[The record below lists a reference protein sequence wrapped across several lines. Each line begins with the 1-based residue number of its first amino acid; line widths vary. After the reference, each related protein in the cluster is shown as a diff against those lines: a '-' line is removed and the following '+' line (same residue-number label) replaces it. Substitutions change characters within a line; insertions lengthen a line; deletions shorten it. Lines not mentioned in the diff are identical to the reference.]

1 MARKIFGTDGV
12 RGLANQYP
20 IDPDTALALGR
31 AIAYIFKGRGGGKH
45 RIVIGKDT
53 RLSGYMIENALSAGI
68 CSRGGEAIFLG
79 PLPTPGIAF
88 ITRAMR
94 ADAGVVI
101 SASHNPYFDNGLK
114 FFDHQGYKLP
124 DEIEEQMEDL
134 LEQGAF
140 RNGPTHREVG
150 KAFRVDDAAGRYI
163 EHLKTKFPPELDLT
177 GLKIVMD
184 CANGAAYHVAPTVLE
199 ELGAE
204 VISLGVKPNGTN
216 INENCGA
223 LYPQAMQVKVREEGA
238 HLGIAL
244 DGDADRLV
252 ICDESGEVIHGDAL
266 IALCAKKLL
275 ASNALDKNTVVLT
288 VMSNLGLE
296 NALRELGLQVKR
308 VQVGDRYLI
317 EAMRSGGFNF
327 GGEPSGHLIFHDH
340 ATTGDGLLAALQVL
354 ALMKQSGQ
362 TLSHLAGPL
371 EILPQI
377 LLNVRVKEKKDL
389 STLVQLT
396 RLLKEIDHELGKH
409 GRTLLRYSGTEP
421 VLRIMLEGEDSDK
434 IQGYAQALKLEAQR
448 ALGEG

>member
-1 MARKIFGTDGV
+1 MPRKIFGTDGV

-20 IDPDTALALGR
+20 IEPETALALGR

-114 FFDHQGYKLP
+114 FFDYQGYKLP
-124 DEIEEQMEDL
+124 DEIESQMEDL
-134 LEQGAF
+134 LEKGAF
-140 RNGPTHREVG
+140 RDGPTHREVG

-163 EHLKTKFPPELDLT
+163 EHLKSKFPPDLDLT
-177 GLKIVMD
+177 GLKIVVD
-184 CANGAAYHVAPTVLE
+184 CANGAGYLVSPIVLE

-204 VISLGVKPNGTN
+204 VIPLGVKPNGTN

-223 LYPQAMQVKVREEGA
+223 LYPQAMQVKVRETGA
-238 HLGIAL
+238 NLGIAL
-244 DGDADRLV
+244 DGDGDRLV
-252 ICDESGEVIHGDAL
+252 LCDEKGELVHGDAL
-266 IALCAKKLL
+266 ISLCAQKLAAEKTL
-275 ASNALDKNTVVLT
+275 ARNTVVLT

-296 NALRELGLQVKR
+296 NSLRESGIQVQR

-317 EAMRSGGFNF
+317 EAMRAGGFNF
-327 GGEPSGHLIFHDH
+327 GGEPSGHLIFHDY
-340 ATTGDGLLAALQVL
+340 ATTGDGLLAALQIL
-354 ALMKQSGQ
+354 ALMQHSGKA
-362 TLSHLAGPL
+362 LSQLSEPL
-371 EILPQI
+371 QILPQV
-377 LLNVRVKEKKDL
+377 LLNVKVKEKKDL
-389 STLVQLT
+389 KTLKALT
-396 RLLKEIDHELGKH
+396 LLLQDIEKDLGKG

-421 VLRIMLEGEDSDK
+421 VLRIMLEGEDPDK
-434 IQGYAQALKLEAQR
+434 IQNYAQALKQEAQR

>member
-1 MARKIFGTDGV
+1 MPRKIFGTDGV
-12 RGLANQYP
+12 RGLANHYP
-20 IDPDTALALGR
+20 IEPETALALGR

-53 RLSGYMIENALSAGI
+53 RLSGYMIENALSSGI

-124 DEIEEQMEDL
+124 DAIESQMEEL
-134 LEQGAF
+134 MEKGAF
-140 RNGPTHREVG
+140 RDGPTHREVG
-150 KAFRVDDAAGRYI
+150 KAFRVDDAPGRYI
-163 EHLKTKFPPELDLT
+163 EHIKSKFPSDLDLT
-177 GLKIVMD
+177 GLKIVVD
-184 CANGAAYHVAPTVLE
+184 CANGASYHVAPIILE
-199 ELGAE
+199 ELGAD
-204 VISLGVKPNGTN
+204 VVPLGVGPNGTN

-223 LYPQAMQVKVREEGA
+223 LYPQAMQVKVRETGA
-238 HLGIAL
+238 HVGIAL
-244 DGDADRLV
+244 DGDGDRLV
-252 ICDESGEVIHGDAL
+252 ICDEKGDVVHGDAL
-266 IALCAKKLL
+266 ISMCAQKLHREKRL
-275 ASNALDKNTVVLT
+275 SQDTVILT

-296 NALRELGLQVKR
+296 NSLKDQGLKVLR

-317 EAMRSGGFNF
+317 EAMRQGGFNF

-340 ATTGDGLLAALQVL
+340 STTGDGLLAGLETL
-354 ALMKQSGQ
+354 ALMKQSGKQ
-362 TLSHLAGPL
+362 LSELSKPI
-371 EILPQI
+371 EILPQV

-389 STLVQLT
+389 STLKTLS
-396 RLLKEIDHELGKH
+396 LMLKDIEKDLGKS

-421 VLRIMLEGEDSDK
+421 VLRIMLEGEDPQK
-434 IQGYAQALKLEAQR
+434 IQNYAQAIKDEARR
-448 ALGEG
+448 ALGEA

>member
-1 MARKIFGTDGV
+1 MPRKIFGTDGV

-20 IDPDTALALGR
+20 IEPETALALGR

-53 RLSGYMIENALSAGI
+53 RLSGYMIENALSSGI

-124 DEIEEQMEDL
+124 DAIESQMEDL
-134 LEQGAF
+134 MEQGAF
-140 RNGPTHREVG
+140 RDGPTHREVG
-150 KAFRVDDAAGRYI
+150 KAFRVDDAPGRYI
-163 EHLKTKFPPELDLT
+163 EHIKSKFPPDLDLT
-177 GLKIVMD
+177 GLKIVVD
-184 CANGAAYHVAPTVLE
+184 CANGASYHVAPIILE

-204 VISLGVKPNGTN
+204 VIPLGVAPNGTN

-223 LYPQAMQVKVREEGA
+223 LYPEAMQVKVRETGA
-238 HLGIAL
+238 QVGIAL
-244 DGDADRLV
+244 DGDGDRLV
-252 ICDESGEVIHGDAL
+252 LCDETGDVVHGDAL
-266 IALCAKKLL
+266 IAMCALKLHREKRL
-275 ASNALDKNTVVLT
+275 AKNTVILT

-296 NALRELGLQVKR
+296 NSLKDQGLKVRR

-317 EAMRSGGFNF
+317 EAMRNGGFNF

-340 ATTGDGLLAALQVL
+340 STTGDGLLAALEIL
-354 ALMKQSGQ
+354 ALMKQSGKN
-362 TLSHLAGPL
+362 LSDLSNPL
-371 EILPQI
+371 EILPQV

-389 STLVQLT
+389 STLKTLS
-396 RLLKEIDHELGKH
+396 LMLKDIEKDLGRS

-421 VLRIMLEGEDSDK
+421 VLRIMLEGEDSQK
-434 IQGYAQALKLEAQR
+434 IQNYAQAIKDEAQR
-448 ALGEG
+448 ALGEA